1 MKHFSCGDE
10 RDPVGPRAADTNSAV
25 YSDTKP
31 NLTEEEERLT
41 QRVELNI
48 VLAVKLFTGIMLEI
62 KKSIF

>member
-31 NLTEEEERLT
+31 NLTEEERLT

-62 KKSIF
+62 KKSII

>member
-31 NLTEEEERLT
+31 NLTEEERLT